1 MLGRGTRG
9 WLWGHSEPRLV
20 EICVGIS
27 GARDETF
34 WLGESF
40 VFSSTSLLFLASRL
54 LYNFFLSHTVFVLF
68 HSGVFLHFLRVLLN
82 IIHSLSS
89 PFLRKRQESSVCA
102 QNEIGLKVRS
112 GKWTRPKFGD
122 PRLPPSSFRIREKK
136 LFRSFFV
143 PLQRTL
149 LFFHSSSRVGG
160 GSFSI

>member
-1 MLGRGTRG
+1 M
-9 WLWGHSEPRLV
+9 
-20 EICVGIS
+20 
-27 GARDETF
+27 
-34 WLGESF
+34 
-40 VFSSTSLLFLASRL
+40 FSSTSLLFLASRL

-89 PFLRKRQESSVCA
+89 PFLRKRQESSVRA

-136 LFRSFFV
+136 LFRSFFRSS
-143 PLQRTL
+143 PTYTAMLP
-149 LFFHSSSRVGG
+149 FFLSCRRGI
-160 GSFSI
+160 FFNIITAD